1 MKKNKG
7 FTLIELLAVIVILA
21 IIALIAVPQVIKIL
35 NKSRLSSAE
44 DSVYGIV
51 KSGETYVADFMLKNK
66 GELASIDLE
75 FDCDSEGCNLTT
87 ELEGYELTGLESLNF
102 KGTKPES
109 GKVVV
114 KSDGKVIAT
123 DIVIN
128 GFTCNYSNEDG
139 KVSCKGSNE
148 EVEEPFILSCDEHIY
163 DKGTITVEQYNE
175 VCKDYIDESIYKY
188 TNNSDGTISI
198 TGFKDEIDPSNII
211 KEVWALP
218 ATIEEKSVTSI
229 NIDAFYNKKISS
241 KLIIPSSVT
250 SIGKEAFRDNQLTNV
265 EIPNSVTIIG
275 NDAFR
280 NNQLTSIEIPDSV
293 TRIGDYAFSYN
304 QLTSVKIGKSV
315 TSIGERAFYE
325 NQLTSLEIPNSVTS
339 IGSTAFAGNQLT
351 SVEIPNSVTSIGEYV
366 FFNNQLTSVKI
377 GNSVTSIG
385 NNAFK
390 NNQLTSVEIP
400 DSVISIGD
408 YAFSYNQLT
417 GVEIG
422 NSVTSIGKSS
432 FYKGVL
438 RVSGINYD
446 SNKELTK
453 IINKTGK
460 EFDWG
465 IIVNDSSGY
474 NFITGNIENKYG
486 NVEVVAE

>member
-1 MKKNKG
+1 MIKIIKNDILLNRIGVVRNEKNKG

-66 GELASIDLE
+66 GELASTDLE
-75 FDCDSEGCNLTT
+75 FDCDSEGCKLTS

-128 GFTCNYSNEDG
+128 GFTCNYPNEDG

-188 TNNSDGTISI
+188 TNNSGGTITI
-198 TGFKDEIDPSNII
+198 AGFKDGIDSSNII

-218 ATIEEKSVTSI
+218 ATIEGKSVTSI
-229 NIDAFYNKKISS
+229 AYSSFYNKKISS

-250 SIGKEAFRDNQLTNV
+250 SIGNDTFYYNQLTSVEIPDSVTSIGRSAFSSNQLTNV
-265 EIPNSVTIIG
+265 EIPNSVTSIG
-275 NDAFR
+275 NYAFYD
-280 NNQLTSIEIPDSV
+280 NQLISITIPDSV
-293 TRIGDYAFSYN
+293 T
-304 QLTSVKIGKSV
+304 
-315 TSIGERAFYE
+315 
-325 NQLTSLEIPNSVTS
+325 
-339 IGSTAFAGNQLT
+339 
-351 SVEIPNSVTSIGEYV
+351 
-366 FFNNQLTSVKI
+366 
-377 GNSVTSIG
+377 
-385 NNAFK
+385 
-390 NNQLTSVEIP
+390 
-400 DSVISIGD
+400 SIGD
-408 YAFSYNQLT
+408 YAFSRNKLT
-417 GVEIG
+417 SIEIP

-465 IIVNDSSGY
+465 IIVNGSSGY